1 MADYDSESSG
11 AEDVETNVLLGYAS
25 KEPTSDE
32 FSQLGG
38 HPTWVDGL
46 TAPNGTFAKCKVCN
60 GLMNLLL
67 QLHGD
72 LPQRFPG
79 HERRLY
85 IWSCRRKTCRRK
97 GGSVR
102 ALRAVRSSAI
112 AAVSKPPAKVEHEI
126 SPPSK
131 PSTNLGETLFGV
143 QSSSGAPSNLFASSN
158 GSGSSANPF
167 APASAKPVPKSDDTE
182 SLAQTFAEKARITP
196 PEPAPSIQAVA
207 LPPPNEPWPDHAA
220 FPEPYPAYHL
230 DADKEYLE
238 PEVLATP
245 ANARLDDTAS
255 NGAEGTSTADMK
267 DAFESSMDKTFQ
279 RFADRLS
286 QNPEQVLRY
295 EIGAQPVL
303 YALKDAV
310 GKLLAPTQEQ
320 NNAKVRVASSSK
332 GSAGA
337 LARVPRCTNCGSA
350 RIFELQLTPHLITE
364 LEADE
369 MGVEGMDWG
378 TIILAVC
385 SADCQPKDSKSG
397 ELSYV
402 EEWVGVQWE
411 DLEEKRRP

>member
-1 MADYDSESSG
+1 MADYDSDSSG

-25 KEPTSDE
+25 KQPTSDE

-38 HPTWVDGL
+38 HPTWLDGF
-46 TAPNGTFAKCKVCN
+46 TAPSGTFAKCKVCN

-79 HERRLY
+79 HERRL
-85 IWSCRRKTCRRK
+85 RKTCRRK
-97 GGSVR
+97 SGSMR
-102 ALRAVRSSAI
+102 ALRAVRSSAVP
-112 AAVSKPPAKVEHEI
+112 AVSKPPAKTEPEVL
-126 SPPSK
+126 PSSK
-131 PSTNLGETLFGV
+131 QSTNLGETLFGV
-143 QSSSGAPSNLFASSN
+143 RSSSGAQSNPFASRTASE
-158 GSGSSANPF
+158 SSANPF
-167 APASAKPVPKSDDTE
+167 ASASASAKTEAKVDDTE
-182 SLAQTFAEKARITP
+182 SLAQTFAEKARIASP
-196 PEPAPSIQAVA
+196 GPSSSTQATA
-207 LPPPNEPWPDHAA
+207 LPIPNEPWPDHAA

-238 PEVLATP
+238 PEILATP
-245 ANARLDDTAS
+245 ANARLDDSAS
-255 NGAEGTSTADMK
+255 NGAEGSGTADMK

-279 RFADRLS
+279 RFADRLA

-295 EIGAQPVL
+295 EFGAQPVL

-310 GKLLAPTQEQ
+310 GKLLAPIQEQ
-320 NNAKVRVASSSK
+320 NNAKVRVTSSSN

-337 LARVPRCTNCGSA
+337 LAKVPRCTNCGSA
-350 RIFELQLTPHLITE
+350 RLFELQLTPHLITE

-385 SADCQPKDSKSG
+385 SADCQPKDSKIG
-397 ELSYV
+397 EVSYV

-411 DLEEKRRP
+411 ELEEKRRP